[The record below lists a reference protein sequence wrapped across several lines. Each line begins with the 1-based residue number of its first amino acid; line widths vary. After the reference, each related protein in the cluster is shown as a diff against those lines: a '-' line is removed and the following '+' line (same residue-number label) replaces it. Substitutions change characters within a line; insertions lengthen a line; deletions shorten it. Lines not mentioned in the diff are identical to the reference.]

1 MIYKIMDVNAGGETV
16 ARIESNNGKNALR
29 RFRRLLLAPGAYEI
43 KRGYFNWAMF
53 SDPGGAWYAMPEKK
67 GGELK

>member
-43 KRGYFNWAMF
+43 KRGYFRQEF
-53 SDPGGAWYAMPEKK
+53 EEKSFWIFH
-67 GGELK
+67 GCRA